1 MWSWG
6 EVSDVYLRCHFDW
19 KSAFALY
26 FVCHF
31 HCSTDFMLNNLR
43 GAKCIEYSHLV
54 CLLSIS
60 SRNDWP
66 FPLFFC
72 FWKANQSSGLCD
84 DVLSYF
90 SCFSLALCSPLPLS
104 VKVALYEL
112 LSTRTTPRCF
122 IYSQLNDL
130 SSTEV
135 WTHISNCP
143 FDTSACLNH
152 KCLRLK
158 MLETELITS
167 LQSLTTVHLLN
178 RDPGIILDCSITP
191 PPPLIHL

>member
-1 MWSWG
+1 MFTCSAILTG
-6 EVSDVYLRCHFDW
+6 NLHLFFILSVISTAPLTLCSITYTVQNALNILQFSSCLSSQHHFTQLTIPT
-19 KSAFALY
+19 F
-26 FVCHF
+26 C
-31 HCSTDFMLNNLR
+31 
-43 GAKCIEYSHLV
+43 
-54 CLLSIS
+54 
-60 SRNDWP
+60 
-66 FPLFFC
+66 FC

-84 DVLSYF
+84 DILSYF
-90 SCFSLALCSPLPLS
+90 SCFSLALCFPLPLS
-104 VKVALYEL
+104 IKVALYEL

-122 IYSQLNDL
+122 IYSHLNDL
-130 SSTEV
+130 SSAEV
-135 WTHISNCP
+135 QTHISNCP

-178 RDPGIILDCSITP
+178 RDPGIILDRSITP